1 MSIKVN
7 LDSYR
12 AVARAIAA
20 GRMVFCVETHEGWQ
34 MEGGCSLNYARK
46 RADVIVHRWLE
57 DIENPHFYA
66 LVTG

>member
-34 MEGGCSLNYARK
+34 MDGGCSLNYAQAGR
-46 RADVIVHRWLE
+46 RYCTPLARGH
-57 DIENPHFYA
+57 
-66 LVTG
+66 